1 MNDVIDTIEDKI
13 LGWLNKNG
21 YPLEM
26 RIARDLIINEF
37 DVTQSHFYKDFE
49 TNEPREIDVIGR
61 LYDHVE
67 SKSYVA
73 IAELETFVEVECKS
87 TSKPWV
93 VFRES
98 KSELR
103 TWNIEQALCN
113 EAGKKLLLRSAKY
126 VNSTILVQSGSIAG
140 HGVAQAFGGGEDTP
154 YKAVMSALKAA
165 EAKARDS
172 LALES
177 KNKENNKNT
186 DMSLS
191 NIVIAAVAI
200 SSPLFECRIND
211 NGEMELKRVENSAL
225 VFRYP
230 RGRSDFGTGTIV
242 HIVTESGW
250 QKFMDG
256 IKEFH
261 NATKKKLKTMIPPED
276 SCA

>member
-1 MNDVIDTIEDKI
+1 MNDAIDNMEEKI
-13 LGWLNKNG
+13 LAWLNNNG

-26 RIARDLIINEF
+26 RIARALAVNEF

-61 LYDHVE
+61 LYDYIE
-67 SKSYVA
+67 PKSYVA
-73 IAELETFVEVECKS
+73 IAELETFVDIECKS

-93 VFRES
+93 VFCES
-98 KSELR
+98 KPR

-113 EAGKKLLLRSAKY
+113 EAGKKLLIRSRK
-126 VNSTILVQSGSIAG
+126 NLKSTILVQNGNVAG
-140 HGVAQAFGGGEDTP
+140 HGVAQAFGGGEDAP

-172 LALES
+172 LEREL
-177 KNKENNKNT
+177 NDKENNKNT
-186 DMSLS
+186 EISLS

-200 SSPLFECRIND
+200 SSPLFECSINES
-211 NGEMELKRVENSAL
+211 GEMELKRVENSAL

-230 RGRSDFGTGTIV
+230 RGRNDFIAGAIV
-242 HIVTESGW
+242 HIVTEPGW

-261 NATKKKLKTMIPPED
+261 DATKKKLETMIPPED

>member
-1 MNDVIDTIEDKI
+1 MNDAIDTMEEKI
-13 LGWLNKNG
+13 LTWLNKNG

-26 RIARDLIINEF
+26 RIARDLAINEF

-61 LYDHVE
+61 LYDYIE
-67 SKSYVA
+67 PKSYVS

-93 VFRES
+93 VFCES
-98 KSELR
+98 KPR

-113 EAGKKLLLRSAKY
+113 EAGKKLLIRSQTNLK
-126 VNSTILVQSGSIAG
+126 STMLVQSGSIAG

-165 EAKARDS
+165 EAKARNS
-172 LALES
+172 LARES
-177 KNKENNKNT
+177 NDKKNEKNT
-186 DMSLS
+186 EVSLS

-200 SSPLFECRIND
+200 SSPLFECRINEGGD
-211 NGEMELKRVENSAL
+211 MELKRVENSAL

-230 RGRSDFGTGTIV
+230 RGRSDFVAGAIV

-261 NATKKKLKTMIPPED
+261 NVTKKKLETMIPPED